1 MIRRNFIKKTAIAG
15 TAIYSG
21 LLGAYGSNIFGF
33 NDPTIHTSD
42 FSGKIIRNKHGHKVF
57 ILKPDELD
65 EILANPG
72 IGWETQGRVAKQD
85 KNLPSWIPSTIC
97 YCRWGWDKFEP
108 KQGQIDTDFIGGY
121 LKEAHDSGQKLALRV
136 MPIYPGRKTY
146 PDWLKEIGGRINYYP
161 HADGV
166 GDTPIIDFDDPI
178 VLEAHTEFIEKLG
191 ILYDGNPDLD
201 HVDIGSVGCWGEWNL
216 SGFKDAKMPS
226 IENLKK
232 IIDAYIYAFRKTP
245 LVIPIASNRPHL
257 LQYATGHG
265 AGWRADCFGDM
276 NWHMMKYYTQ
286 ALAGD
291 NALEA
296 WKKGPVAWESCWE
309 AKKWVS
315 EGWSLRFIFNYG
327 LALHGSVLN
336 NKSATL
342 PEGEEAKAE
351 IIRFLKRLGYRFVL
365 KEIRVPEAVKV
376 GNQLELN
383 MKWQNTGSAPCYRPY
398 RLAYRLTDISEKELQ
413 GTVVVSS
420 VNVKNWMPGDMVL
433 NPEEYLKNPVDL
445 PLGEINEVKE
455 SINLP
460 GDIKPGKYKLAI
472 AIIGEKSDNVNAGK
486 PLVRLGIK
494 GRSDDGWYPLCEI
507 TITR

>member
-1 MIRRNFIKKTAIAG
+1 MIRRNFIKKATITGAAIHTGLFG
-15 TAIYSG
+15 T
-21 LLGAYGSNIFGF
+21 LGSNIFRAEGPAI
-33 NDPTIHTSD
+33 NTSD
-42 FSGKIIRNKHGHKVF
+42 FSERIIQNKQGRKVI
-57 ILKPDELD
+57 ILKPAELD

-108 KQGQIDTDFIGGY
+108 KQGQIDTDFINGY
-121 LKEAHDSGQKLALRV
+121 LREARDSGQKLALRV

-146 PDWLKEIGGRINYYP
+146 PDWLKEIGGKINYYP
-161 HADGV
+161 HPDGAE
-166 GDTPIIDFDDPI
+166 DTPIIDFDDPI

-191 ILYDGNPDLD
+191 ILYDGHPDVD

-216 SGFKDAKMPS
+216 SGFKEAKMPL

-232 IIDAYIYAFRKTP
+232 IIDAYINAFRKTP

-257 LQYATGHG
+257 LQYATENG

-276 NWHMMKYYTQ
+276 NWQMMNYYTQ

-291 NALEA
+291 NALGS

-309 AKKWVS
+309 AKKWV
-315 EGWSLRFIFNYG
+315 EQGWSLRFIFNYG

-342 PEGEEAKAE
+342 PEGEEVKAE

-365 KEIRVPEAVKV
+365 KEFSHEEKVKA
-376 GNQLELN
+376 GSRFELS
-383 MKWQNTGSAPCYRPY
+383 MKWQNAGSAPCYRPY
-398 RLAYRLTDISEKELQ
+398 RLAFRITDNLGQEQKG
-413 GTVVVSS
+413 GTFISS

-433 NPEEYLKNPVDL
+433 NPQEYLKDPVDL

-460 GDIKPGKYKLAI
+460 GDLKPGKYKLSI
-472 AIIGEKSDNVNAGK
+472 AIVGEEWDKVNAEK
-486 PLVRLGIK
+486 PVVRLGIK
-494 GRSDDGWYPLCEI
+494 GRAEDGWYPLSEF
-507 TITR
+507 TIIK